1 MIKLTGML
9 LIVGAGAWTGICAA
23 KQTEYRETL
32 LHSLVKSLELLEWEL
47 SFRLPLLKEL
57 FYELAGNT
65 SAPVSEFYLECGKKT
80 EATECTIAEIWEETA
95 REKLPGLKDGDYDA
109 LLALGAVLGRY
120 DAESQRTSV
129 SAVRERLLG
138 CLQDAAEEKKQKG
151 RIYSTL
157 GAAAGVFVGI
167 LLL

>member
-9 LIVGAGAWTGICAA
+9 LIVGAGAWAGIWAA
-23 KQTEYRETL
+23 KQTEYREML

-57 FYELAGNT
+57 FYELARNT
-65 SAPVSEFYLECGKKT
+65 SEPVSDFYLECGKQT
-80 EATECTIAEIWEETA
+80 ETTECSTAEIWEKA
-95 REKLPGLKDGDYDA
+95 VRERLPGLKNGDYEA
-109 LLALGAVLGRY
+109 LFALGTVLGRY
-120 DAESQRTSV
+120 DAESQKNSV
-129 SAVRERLLG
+129 SAVRERLQS